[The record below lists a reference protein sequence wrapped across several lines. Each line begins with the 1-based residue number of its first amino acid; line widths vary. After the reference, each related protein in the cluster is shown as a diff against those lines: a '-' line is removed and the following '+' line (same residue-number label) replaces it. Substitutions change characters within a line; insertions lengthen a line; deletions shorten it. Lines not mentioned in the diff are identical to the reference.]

1 MSVDLNDPE
10 VKAAIKAAVD
20 DAIAPLTAKRDELLA
35 ELKKARKNS
44 EISPEEYQKVLDQV
58 DDLQGKL
65 TEATK
70 ASKLATTEAEKY
82 KKLYEGESAHTAKTM
97 IESSLRKEL
106 QEAGVT
112 DTDFLD
118 TILVKFSSSA
128 KVEANGDE
136 RIVTVGGKP
145 VKDSVAEWKATPAA
159 AKFIT
164 AQSNSG
170 GGSGGGGPG
179 QAKTMARADFE
190 ASSPSQ
196 RSAFINSGGVI
207 SD

>member
-10 VKAAIKAAVD
+10 IKAAIKAAVD

-58 DDLQGKL
+58 DELQGKL

-70 ASKLATTEAEKY
+70 ASKIATTEAEKY

-170 GGSGGGGPG
+170 GGSGGGGGKVTEDLSKLPPT
-179 QAKTMARADFE
+179 ARIDAARA
-190 ASSPSQ
+190 A
-196 RSAFINSGGVI
+196 AKK
-207 SD
+207 